1 MGRFRARFGS
11 RRRLAPVYRR
21 DTFSTVEHNLALAS
35 LNTGRLPVRR
45 ARPGRDGPRAH
56 ESRRR
61 AQHPEHAARPARG
74 RRGLRQRW
82 DAVDC
87 SLAQSLH
94 VANTGASCCS
104 LARSSARP
112 AVGAPPWSSEGVDRG
127 CVPSLPRD
135 CPPKDA
141 DLYAV
146 NTMHEYYQ
154 NLAFGTRALP
164 PHIFAIASDAY
175 RALLL
180 HGTSQSI
187 VTSGE
192 SGSGTRWP
200 VRHGRW
206 VAVGKG

>member
-1 MGRFRARFGS
+1 MSHVDAHNILNTLRARHAAGG
-11 RRRLAPVYRR
+11 VYANVG
-21 DTFSTVEHNLALAS
+21 TQSIVLS
-35 LNTGRLPVRR
+35 LNPYTWRPQVRAAARSR
-45 ARPGRDGPRAH
+45 ARLRDPRW
-56 ESRRR
+56 ESL
-61 AQHPEHAARPARG
+61 RG
-74 RRGLRQRW
+74 HQRTSE
-82 DAVDC
+82 VI
-87 SLAQSLH
+87 SG
-94 VANTGASCCS
+94 T
-104 LARSSARP
+104 
-112 AVGAPPWSSEGVDRG
+112 SSEGVDRG